1 MGGLGANLRLPFHLR
16 FRGAKQVLL
25 RCEVSTVKVSAALA
39 AEPVHLREME
49 RCFSP
54 VHSGISPQS

>member
-1 MGGLGANLRLPFHLR
+1 MEWSQSCVGGLGANLRLPFHLR

-49 RCFSP
+49 
-54 VHSGISPQS
+54 